1 MSLEQ
6 IESIKVKNLKFD
18 PENPRFAASN
28 LQSLEQHQI
37 VEEMFD
43 SEQVIDLLNSIG
55 TQGYFLGEPLLV
67 FKDLNSGD
75 FFVAEGNRR
84 LAALKLLSQE
94 VVLPS
99 RAINELIKEFPHKP
113 DNVPCIIFENRDSV
127 LHYLGYRHIT
137 GIKAW
142 GSLEKAIY
150 LQQLFSKNL
159 NIYHDEREALKIL
172 AREIG
177 SNVQTIKKTLCAL
190 ALYNKDYD
198 PKKDEFFGLQ
208 RVGKDDI
215 QFSLLYTA
223 IGYPNISSYIG
234 LQNSQ
239 DYKLDSLDIDHTR
252 DLFNWLFMQDEHGRK
267 AVPES
272 RKIATLNTV
281 LSSVEATEIFIKT
294 RDLEAAYPFT
304 NGPQEF
310 FNSSLRNMEK
320 TIQQMISVVHSE
332 ALIPRESD
340 LHNIEKLSD
349 SLDDLARKVRRALK
363 TSMYDA
369 E

>member
-1 MSLEQ
+1 M
-6 IESIKVKNLKFD
+6 
-18 PENPRFAASN
+18 
-28 LQSLEQHQI
+28 
-37 VEEMFD
+37 
-43 SEQVIDLLNSIG
+43 
-55 TQGYFLGEPLLV
+55 
-67 FKDLNSGD
+67 
-75 FFVAEGNRR
+75 
-84 LAALKLLSQE
+84 
-94 VVLPS
+94 
-99 RAINELIKEFPHKP
+99 
-113 DNVPCIIFENRDSV
+113 
-127 LHYLGYRHIT
+127 
-137 GIKAW
+137 
-142 GSLEKAIY
+142 
-150 LQQLFSKNL
+150 
-159 NIYHDEREALKIL
+159 
-172 AREIG
+172 
-177 SNVQTIKKTLCAL
+177 
-190 ALYNKDYD
+190 
-198 PKKDEFFGLQ
+198 GLQ

-310 FNSSLRNMEK
+310 FNSSLRNMEN